1 METVAAQARPEIAEL
16 LHRYWGFE
24 SLRPLQGEVVE
35 AAQAGKDA
43 LVVLP
48 TGGGKSLCFQLP
60 ALLSD
65 RLTVVVSPLISLMKD
80 QVDSLLL
87 LGYPAGAL
95 NSGLTAAEQ
104 REVIERVRSGQLKL
118 LYLSPERL
126 VSETTARLLERASE
140 GRGVGHI
147 AIDEAHCIS
156 HWGHDFR
163 PEYRQLQSLRCWFP
177 HASVHGFTATATP
190 RVQDDIAG
198 QLGLRDAQRFIGT
211 FDRPNLTYRVVPKID
226 AYATIAE
233 AVRRHQADAVIVY
246 CISRKDTEQVA
257 SRLQSRGFD
266 TRAYHAGL
274 SDSERRE
281 VSEAFARESLGVVV
295 ATVAF
300 GMGIDRANVRCVIHE
315 SMPKSIEAYQQETGR
330 AGRDGLP
337 SECLMLYSNA
347 DLMRWRRVMGD
358 GHPDQVKHQ
367 YALLEEVRRF
377 ATGTRCRHAYLS
389 AYFGQE
395 LPPRCEACDVCLDG
409 QPIVPGSTR
418 IAQKIVATVR
428 EVAQGGPRGVAHLS
442 AVLVGADSKA
452 VRNAG
457 HDRLRGYGSLTG
469 EHKEKIQAWIHQLV
483 DQGFLAVAGD
493 QYRVVLPTAEGIAL
507 LRADAHVE
515 LREVA
520 AVALRPGKR
529 RADRSGPRDADTL
542 LQALRAERI
551 RIADERKVA
560 AYMVLHDSTLSA
572 IADRC
577 PRDLAE
583 LARIPGIGERKLA
596 DLGDRIL
603 AVVASRSGDLRSRA
617 AQAAPLF
624 AASEPIESVAHALRV
639 VPSTAVGYLVDWIK
653 EASPSSVSP
662 WVDAATYARVLD
674 TAERVGGRLLKPIKE
689 ELDDVPYDTI
699 RIVLAHATKLG
710 RLAVTVA
717 PEHES

>member
-1 METVAAQARPEIAEL
+1 MGTETAPRSEVAGL
-16 LHRYWGFE
+16 LRQYWGFE
-24 SLRPLQGEVVE
+24 GLRPLQGDVVE
-35 AAQAGKDA
+35 AALSGQDA
-43 LVVLP
+43 LVVMP

-80 QVDSLLL
+80 QVDALKLI
-87 LGYPAGAL
+87 GYPAGAL
-95 NSGLTAAEQ
+95 NSGLTVGEQ
-104 REVIERVRSGQLKL
+104 RETIAGVESGALKL

-126 VSETTARLLERASE
+126 VTEATARLLARASE

-163 PEYRQLQSLRCWFP
+163 PEYRQLESLRHWFP
-177 HASVHGFTATATP
+177 EASVHGFTATATP
-190 RVQDDIAG
+190 RVQDDIAS
-198 QLGLRDAQRFIGT
+198 QLGLRDAQRFIGC
-211 FDRPNLTYRVVPKID
+211 FDRPNLTYRVVPKLD
-226 AYATIAE
+226 PGATIAE

-257 SRLQSRGFD
+257 SRLQSEGFD
-266 TRAYHAGL
+266 ARAYHAGL

-281 VSEAFARESLGVVV
+281 VSEAFAQERLGVVV

-300 GMGIDRANVRCVIHE
+300 GMGIDRANVRCVVHE

-337 SECLMLYSNA
+337 SECVMLYSNA
-347 DLMRWRRVMGD
+347 DLMRWKRVMAD
-358 GHPDQVKHQ
+358 GSPAQVRHQ
-367 YALLEEVRRF
+367 HALLEEVRRF
-377 ATGTRCRHAYLS
+377 ATGTRCRHAALS

-395 LPPRCEACDVCLDG
+395 LPERCEACDVCLDG
-409 QPIVPGSTR
+409 QPVVPGSTR
-418 IAQKIVATVR
+418 IAQKIVATAR
-428 EVAQGGPRGVAHLS
+428 EIAQGGPRGVAHLS

-452 VRNAG
+452 IRNAG

-483 DQGFLAVAGD
+483 DQAYLAVEGD
-493 QYRVVLPTAEGIAL
+493 QYPVVLPTAEGTAL

-520 AVALRPGKR
+520 AVALRPGRR
-529 RADRSGPRDADTL
+529 RADRSGSRDADTL
-542 LQALRAERI
+542 FQALRAERT
-551 RIADERKVA
+551 RIAEERRVA
-560 AYMVLHDSTLSA
+560 AYMVLHDSTLSE

-596 DLGDRIL
+596 DIGDRIL
-603 AVVASRSGDLRSRA
+603 AVVASRSGDLLSRA
-617 AQAAPLF
+617 SQAAPLF

-662 WVDAATYARVLD
+662 WVDAATYSRVLD
-674 TAERVGGRLLKPIKE
+674 TAKRVGGRLLKPIKE

-699 RIVLAHATKLG
+699 RIVLAHATTMG
-710 RLAVTVA
+710 RLGVAVA
-717 PEHES
+717 LEHKS